1 MDTKNIEINE
11 NMEQAEIITALLAA
25 DSESLPT
32 ITVPLKR
39 LGIPVKLKALTG
51 KQVSRVRSFNTRTVK
66 TKQGPKDVTD
76 NEGFM
81 VGLIAL
87 ASVNVPWGDPKLIEK
102 HKASSAEEV
111 IKRTLLA
118 GEISLLGEA
127 VLDVS
132 GFNVELEDI
141 KN

>member
-1 MDTKNIEINE
+1 MTKNTIEIDE
-11 NMEQAEIITALLAA
+11 AMESAEIVTALLAA
-25 DSESLPT
+25 DSENLPT
-32 ITVPLKR
+32 ITVPLER
-39 LGIPVKLKALTG
+39 LGIPVKLQALTG
-51 KQVSRVRSFNTRTVK
+51 KQVSRIRNRNTRTVK

-81 VGLIAL
+81 IGLITK
-87 ASVNVPWGDPKLIEK
+87 ASVNVPWGDAKLIEK
-102 HKASSAEEV
+102 HKASSGEEV
-111 IKRTLLA
+111 IKRVLLA

-132 GFNVELEDI
+132 GYNVELDDV